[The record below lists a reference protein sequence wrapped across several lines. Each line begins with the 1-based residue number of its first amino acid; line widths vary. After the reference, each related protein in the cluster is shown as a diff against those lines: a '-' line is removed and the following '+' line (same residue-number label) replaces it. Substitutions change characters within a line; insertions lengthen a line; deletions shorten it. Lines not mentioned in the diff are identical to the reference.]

1 MKSHYELLGVERD
14 ADAAEIKRAF
24 REKAKLLHPDI
35 AGSGDGEQMRR
46 LLAAWEVLSSPER
59 RFEYDRAYSRFIKK
73 AGLNYRT
80 WLEEQD
86 DPQSQAKLVFF
97 ELLHLEEDRA
107 VAIWRKNGGEEF
119 RMEKYLDRE
128 DWMDCV
134 FILAEELD
142 KRGFALESFRLFVML
157 LREEKRL
164 PYFRHFTGEIKNC
177 LRGLVKLRLR
187 SKINDGEW
195 VECVEN
201 LLGLGFSARDESR
214 WVSSANEAIKRM
226 RQ

>member
-1 MKSHYELLGVERD
+1 VKSHYELLGVEKD

-35 AGSGDGEQMRR
+35 AGSGGAEQMRR
-46 LLAAWEVLSSPER
+46 ILAAWEVLSNAER
-59 RFEYDRAYSRFIKK
+59 RFEYDRAYDRFIKK
-73 AGLNYRT
+73 AGYNYRT

-86 DPQSQAKLVFF
+86 DPASQAKLVFF

-107 VAIWRKNGGEEF
+107 VDIWRKNGGAEF

-142 KRGFALESFRLFVML
+142 KRGFALESFRLFVTL

-164 PYFRHFTGEIKNC
+164 PYFRHFTKEIENC
-177 LRGLVKLRLR
+177 LRNLVKLRLR
-187 SKINDGEW
+187 SKITDGEW
-195 VECVEN
+195 VECVES

-214 WVSSANEAIKRM
+214 WISSAKEAIKRM